1 MKNEN
6 AGSFAEEFLA
16 GLLLGN
22 RVKCSFMARNYLEQ
36 NHTYPELYENVI
48 RVSLYDVGRLWE
60 TNQISVATEHLAT
73 AIIEGILGEL
83 YGQII
88 SGKPVNRKVVVVCV
102 ENEQHQ
108 VGAKMVADTFTMNGW
123 ESYFLGAGI
132 PSADLIK
139 FIQQTN
145 PDLIALSLSVYL
157 NFANLLKLLET
168 IREVFPDLQIIVGG
182 QAFRHVSPEIAARLG
197 NTLVFADLHLLGK
210 YIQILNSK
218 GAPSI

>member
-1 MKNEN
+1 MEKETADN
-6 AGSFAEEFLA
+6 FADEFLA
-16 GLLLGN
+16 NLLLGN
-22 RVKCSFMARNYLEQ
+22 RINCSIIARKYLEQ
-36 NHTYPELYENVI
+36 NHTYPELYENLI
-48 RVSLYDVGRLWE
+48 RISLYEVGRLWE

-73 AIIEGILGEL
+73 AITEGILSEL

-88 SGKPVNRKVVVVCV
+88 SDMPVNRKVVVACV

-123 ESYFLGAGI
+123 ESFFLGAGI
-132 PSADLIK
+132 PSSDLIQ
-139 FIQQTN
+139 FIHQTN
-145 PDLIALSLSVYL
+145 PDLIAISLSVYL

-182 QAFRHVSPEIAARLG
+182 QAFRHITPEIAARLG
-197 NTLVFADLHLLGK
+197 NTLVFADLHLLGM

-218 GAPSI
+218 GAHSI